1 MKRKI
6 GIIVLIFIYIFTLT
20 ACSSGQGDKSKGGA
34 KKEEKQKITI
44 YTDVKD
50 KYTLDIMKYVTEEY
64 KKENTKIDINI
75 NNAMYKNGLKD
86 ELKKDSN
93 IDIVF
98 TNRSNIID
106 LSKNGFLSDI
116 SNFYSKSNISEKFY
130 NIMSSYGMVGDK
142 YYGIGLIPYTLEILY
157 NEDALKKINLPK
169 PTNLKEV
176 QQLLIKINEKNLKI
190 PIALTDDIEPLMAV
204 SSIYASNVISNLQLE
219 KLYNSSIEKYKQFSN
234 MQNYFT
240 ELDKLYKNKVISKDT
255 FEKADENIVS
265 KVEGNELPI
274 AIVFSYLNK
283 DIMNSKLQLLSDYSL
298 SDVKINIPVIIN
310 GLFSICTNSKN
321 TESANDFLEFVYSDK
336 FQSKLSEQGFITGNK
351 KANAE
356 LKGSSKII
364 SEHLAKA
371 NNDNIL
377 FFYNLPQKIN
387 SLLLVE
393 VEKIFKGNYD
403 GKEWDRVVEN
413 YSKASE
419 KK

>member
-1 MKRKI
+1 MRRKI
-6 GIIVLIFIYIFTLT
+6 VIIVLLIIYTFTLS
-20 ACSSGQGDKSKGGA
+20 ACSNKEGNKSKNGS

-64 KKENTKIDINI
+64 KKENSKIEINI

-86 ELKKDSN
+86 ELKKDNS
-93 IDIVF
+93 IDVVF
-98 TNRSNIID
+98 TNRANIID

-116 SNFYSKSNISEKFY
+116 SNFYSKSNINERFY

-157 NEDALKKINLPK
+157 NEEALKKMNLPK
-169 PTNLKEV
+169 PASLKEV

-190 PIALTDDIEPLMAV
+190 PIALTDDIEPLVAV
-204 SSIYASNVISNLQLE
+204 SSIYASNIVNNLQLE
-219 KLYNSSIEKYKQFSN
+219 KLYNSGIEKYKQFSN

-240 ELDKLYKNKVISKDT
+240 ELDKLYKSKIILKDT
-255 FEKADENIVS
+255 FEKADESIIS
-265 KVEGNELPI
+265 RVEGNELPI

-283 DIMNSKLQLLSDYSL
+283 DIINSKLQLLSDYSL

-321 TESANDFLEFVYSDK
+321 TESVNDFLEFVYSDK
-336 FQSKLSEQGFITGNK
+336 FQTKLSEQGFIAGNK

-356 LKGSSKII
+356 LKGNSKII

-371 NNDNIL
+371 NNDNVL

-387 SLLLVE
+387 SFLLIE

-403 GKEWDRVVEN
+403 GKEWERVIEN
-413 YSKASE
+413 SNKASE